1 MLARIPRWL
10 FWMLLIL
17 LAAVL
22 QAAEEQPSPAAGV
35 RPAET
40 TKPAAAS
47 KKVPPAPPLD
57 WKAGVAAAKITPDT
71 LMWMAGY
78 AARKQPAEGTLQEL
92 YAKALAL
99 EDDAGQRVVIVT
111 LDLIGV
117 LVTLRES
124 VEKQVQEQY
133 QLPPAALVLNASH
146 THCGP
151 EYRERTGREEEA
163 RNYHQFLETTL
174 VRLVGEALADLR
186 PARLTYSHARAG
198 FAMNRRRNYALPKE
212 DVNANKAPNPDGP
225 VDHDVP
231 VLCVLDAEG
240 NQRAVL
246 FGYACHNT
254 TLGFY
259 QFCGDYA
266 GWAQEYLQVD
276 HPGLAAM
283 FLMGCGADQNP
294 YPRRE
299 VELAQRHGRSLA
311 TAVEAA
317 LFANP
322 RPLHGALRSAL
333 EYVDLPYADA
343 TREKRRYP
351 VQVLRIG
358 NDVTIFTLASEVV
371 VDYSLRLK
379 RELASPPAMVWVA
392 GYTNGYFGYIPSERV
407 LAEGGYEAPPYA
419 PGIEERIVGKAKEL
433 CRQWDESAGKS
444 GAADT
449 ANK

>member
-1 MLARIPRWL
+1 MPRWP
-10 FWMLLIL
+10 FWTLLIL
-17 LAAVL
+17 LAAAL
-22 QAAEEQPSPAAGV
+22 QAAEEKPSPSPAAKS
-35 RPAET
+35 AET
-40 TKPAAAS
+40 TKLPAAS
-47 KKVPPAPPLD
+47 KKVTSSPPLD
-57 WKAGVAAAKITPDT
+57 WKAGVATAKITPDT

-92 YAKALAL
+92 YAKALTL
-99 EDDAGQRVVIVT
+99 EDEAGQRVVIVT

-117 LVTLRES
+117 LVTIRES

-133 QLPPAALVLNASH
+133 QLPPSALVLNASH

-163 RNYHQFLETTL
+163 RNYHKFLETTL

-198 FAMNRRRNYALPKE
+198 FAMNRRRNYALTKE

-231 VLCVLDAEG
+231 VLCVVDAEG
-240 NQRAVL
+240 TQRAVL

-266 GWAQEYLQVD
+266 GWAQEYLQAD
-276 HPGLAAM
+276 HPGLTAM

-311 TAVEAA
+311 TGVEAA

-322 RPLHGALRSAL
+322 RPLHGTLRSAL
-333 EYVDLPYADA
+333 EYVDLPWADETKEA
-343 TREKRRYP
+343 RRYP

-358 NDVTIFTLASEVV
+358 NDVTIITLASEVV

-379 RELASPPAMVWVA
+379 RELACPPAIVWVA
-392 GYTNGYFGYIPSERV
+392 GYTNGYYGYIPSERV
-407 LAEGGYEAPPYA
+407 LAEGGYEAPAYA
-419 PGIEERIVGKAKEL
+419 PGIEARIVGKAKEL
-433 CRQWDESAGKS
+433 CQQLNEPAAKS
-444 GAADT
+444 DVADT